1 MNIKKIKPMFT
12 KIVTTADKYEEDITN
27 GALISKQKDTLKEY
41 QKVVAVGTSV
51 SGIKVGDLVSI
62 NPTRYAVHKRKDNSL
77 VNDIEG
83 GNPVLSY
90 KFDFVLLNN
99 VPHLLLESADVEY
112 IIEDYT
118 EDIIQV
124 PNKEIIV

>member
-1 MNIKKIKPMFT
+1 MFT